1 MTRRYFAR
9 AGRRSTGRRIL
20 LAVFATVLVVAAIA
34 AGAIALRGREI
45 ARYVVQTA
53 AEYAGVAPQ
62 QIEVRRVGFTGLLL
76 GAVRVGGPEG
86 PSAAAIEV
94 GWTPWGVLRGRV
106 GRVRVDDLAIDATV
120 EKGEIVVAG
129 LPRRDGSG
137 GGMIALP
144 VEQIELSG
152 ARISLTSGTIKVK
165 AAVDATI
172 VPLDSGAI
180 VGRAVIDAAIAPEKG
195 DTIHATADL
204 PEWRL
209 TGDDAGL
216 QVAIAGAA
224 LAAPDHG
231 VVMSNIDVRFET
243 GPTMSVRLSGAV
255 RDEASPAR
263 FAPVAVAVQ
272 GHREQ
277 DAVVISGRAA
287 TAKEEMTVTF
297 EGEHALSTGRGTMD
311 VAMAPIKFAAG
322 GRQPADLV
330 PIVGDILQQV
340 EGTLSARGAVSW
352 GSAFAASGALTLDHI
367 GFESGAARLSDLSGT
382 VRLASLLPLRTA
394 AVQHVTANVHAAGLP
409 PMPLDLRFSVPGG
422 DRLLINAATLGFA
435 GGALGLADVALA
447 SGKPVDTALTIRGV
461 DLGALLALL
470 DIDGLSGS
478 GTIEGS
484 VPIRVD
490 PSGAALKSGKL
501 AGTVPG
507 VMRYTGT
514 GLPEPAPDAPA
525 TDPIRLMRAAL
536 ADFHYT
542 GLSLTLERAAS
553 GEGSVLVNL
562 QGANPQ
568 VLDNHPFVFNIRL
581 DANFDK
587 IAAILFE
594 GYAAAD
600 DLIRRTRRP

>member
-9 AGRRSTGRRIL
+9 SGRGSTGRRIL
-20 LAVFATVLVVAAIA
+20 IAVFGSVLVLTAIA
-34 AGAIALRGREI
+34 AGAMALRGREI
-45 ARYVVQTA
+45 AQYVVQTA

-62 QIEVRRVGFTGLLL
+62 QLEVRRVGFDGLLL
-76 GAVRVGGPEG
+76 GEVRLGGL
-86 PSAAAIEV
+86 SASAIEV
-94 GWTPWGVLRGRV
+94 GWTPWSVLRGRV
-106 GRVRVDDLAIDATV
+106 GRVRVENLVVNGTV
-120 EKGEIVVAG
+120 ENGEIVIAG
-129 LPRRDGSG
+129 VPHGDGSG

-144 VEQIELSG
+144 VEQIELNG
-152 ARISLTSGTIKVK
+152 ATVALTAGTTRIK

-172 VPLDSGAI
+172 APLGSGAI
-180 VGRAVIDAAIAPEKG
+180 VGRATIEPEKG
-195 DTIHATADL
+195 DTIRATTEL

-216 QVAIAGAA
+216 QVAVTGAV
-224 LAAPDHG
+224 LAMPDHG
-231 VVMSNIDVRFET
+231 VAMSGIDARFET
-243 GPTMSVRLSGAV
+243 GPTISARLTGAL

-263 FAPVAVAVQ
+263 FAPLAVALQ
-272 GHREQ
+272 GHSEQ
-277 DAVVISGRAA
+277 DAVVMNGRAA
-287 TAKEEMTVTF
+287 TAEEEIAVTF
-297 EGEHALSTGRGTMD
+297 EGKHALSSGRGTM
-311 VAMAPIKFAAG
+311 AIAAAPIKFSAD
-322 GRQPADLV
+322 GRQPADLI
-330 PIVGDILQQV
+330 PIIGEILQRV
-340 EGTLSARGAVSW
+340 EGTISARGAATW
-352 GSAFAASGALTLDHI
+352 GTGFSANAAVTLDRV
-367 GFESGAARLSDLSGT
+367 GFESGAVRVSDLSGT
-382 VRLASLLPLRTA
+382 VRLASLLPPRTA
-394 AVQHVTANVHAAGLP
+394 AAQRVTANVHAAGLP

-435 GGALGLADVALA
+435 GGTLGLADVALA

-461 DLGALLALL
+461 DLAALLALL

-478 GTIEGS
+478 GTIEGA

-490 PSGAALKSGKL
+490 PGGVALQSGKL
-501 AGTVPG
+501 VGTVPG
-507 VMRYTGT
+507 VMRYAGT

-553 GEGSVLVNL
+553 GEGSLLVNL

-568 VLDNHPFVFNIRL
+568 VLDNHPFAFNIRL

-587 IAAILFE
+587 IAAILFD

-600 DLIRRTRRP
+600 DLIRRSRRP